1 MGGSMGSVIVDLSIS
16 MDGFI
21 AGINI
26 NPQQPMGAWGLRL
39 HAWFFNPTNE
49 IDKNMMAEVAES
61 SGAVVL
67 GRRMYDSAIDEGWGG
82 VSPFKVHAYVV
93 TSRPAPE
100 KRVDGFTF
108 ITDGTGSALIHARG
122 SAGDKNVWLIG
133 GAHLIQQY
141 MAEGHVDELRL
152 HLVPVLLGEGT
163 RLFEHTGAKPTELE
177 KLSVIETPSVIHTRF
192 RIVK

>member
-1 MGGSMGSVIVDLSIS
+1 MGSVIVDLSIS

-26 NPQQPMGAWGLRL
+26 SPEHPMGLEGSRL
-39 HAWFFNPTNE
+39 HDWFFKPKSE
-49 IDKNMMAEVAES
+49 IDKKMMDEVAES

-67 GRRMYDSAIDEGWGG
+67 GRRMYDSAIDRAWDG
-82 VSPFKVHAYVV
+82 VSPFRVDAYVV

-122 SAGDKNVWLIG
+122 SAGDKNVWLVG
-133 GAHLIQQY
+133 GAQLIQQY

-152 HLVPVLLGEGT
+152 HLVPILMGDGT
-163 RLFEHTGAKPTELE
+163 RLFAHIGPKVRDLE
-177 KLSVIETPSVIHTRF
+177 KLEVIDTPSVIHTRF
-192 RIVK
+192 RIIK